1 MINSKPPRAGGKPAV
16 RQMRGP
22 GMNLGLKKPRHGY
35 IKKPVEHSTPK
46 VLRDNSAVD
55 TASYLP
61 AQTSGG
67 GKRPRA
73 PSSKVIK
80 STTF

>member
-1 MINSKPPRAGGKPAV
+1 MTSLKPPRSGSKPAV

-35 IKKPVEHSTPK
+35 IAKPKEYTTPK
-46 VLRDNSAVD
+46 ALKSATAVD

-61 AQTSGG
+61 ADKPVA
-67 GKRPRA
+67 GKRPRT
-73 PSSKVIK
+73 PKSKVIK